1 MPSAKLSRLGTLEHR
16 LGYVFQDR
24 RLLRRA
30 LTHKSASAD
39 NFERF
44 EFLGDAAL
52 GFVVGRMLFDALPEA
67 TEHRLT
73 LMRASL
79 VHGASL
85 AAAAKDLDLGA
96 FLELGAGERKSGV
109 ATRSSVLADAL
120 EAVLGAVVCDGGI
133 ESAEVVARRLF
144 ANRLT
149 MIGDDDLKDP
159 KTKLQEILQ
168 SRHLETPIYEVID
181 RAGPDHERL
190 FTTLCR
196 ADSLGL
202 RGEGRRPSFGLRFR
216 TNGAG
221 GWPGRW
227 GTQGR
232 GSRGWRQYRHRGS
245 GWCGSRQRGRKGRGG
260 DGGYWRGRWLTIGL
274 GISG

>member
-1 MPSAKLSRLGTLEHR
+1 MPNAEAPLTGQRNRLGTLERR
-16 LGYVFQDR
+16 LGYVFRDQ

-30 LTHKSASAD
+30 LRHKSAGAD

-52 GFVVGRMLFDALPEA
+52 GFVVGRMLFDALPDA

-79 VHGASL
+79 VHGANL
-85 AAAAKDLDLGA
+85 AAVAKDLDLGA

-109 ATRSSVLADAL
+109 ARRSSVLADAL

-133 ESAEVVARRLF
+133 ENAEGVARRVF
-144 ANRLT
+144 ADRLAV
-149 MIGDDDLKDP
+149 IGDDDLKDP

-168 SRHLETPIYEVID
+168 GRHLEVPIYEIID
-181 RAGPDHERL
+181 SAGPDHERL

-202 RGEGRRPSFGLRFR
+202 RGEGTARSRRESEKAAAATVLDQLDALR
-216 TNGAG
+216 A
-221 GWPGRW
+221 
-227 GTQGR
+227 
-232 GSRGWRQYRHRGS
+232 SDVH
-245 GWCGSRQRGRKGRGG
+245 
-260 DGGYWRGRWLTIGL
+260 
-274 GISG
+274 

>member
-1 MPSAKLSRLGTLEHR
+1 MAGQRKRLGTLERR
-16 LGYVFQDR
+16 LGYVFRDQ

-30 LTHKSASAD
+30 LTHKSAGAD

-52 GFVVGRMLFDALPEA
+52 GFVVGRMLFDALPDA

-85 AAAAKDLDLGA
+85 AAVAKDLDLGA

-133 ESAEVVARRLF
+133 ESAEGVARRVF
-144 ANRLT
+144 ADRLAV
-149 MIGDDDLKDP
+149 IGDDDLKDP

-168 SRHLETPIYEVID
+168 SRHLEVPIYEVID
-181 RAGPDHERL
+181 SAGPDHERL

-202 RGEGRRPSFGLRFR
+202 RGEGTGRSRRESEKAAAATVLDQLDALR
-216 TNGAG
+216 A
-221 GWPGRW
+221 
-227 GTQGR
+227 
-232 GSRGWRQYRHRGS
+232 SDVH
-245 GWCGSRQRGRKGRGG
+245 
-260 DGGYWRGRWLTIGL
+260 
-274 GISG
+274 

>member
-1 MPSAKLSRLGTLEHR
+1 MAGQRKRLGTLERR
-16 LGYVFQDR
+16 LGYVFRDQ

-30 LTHKSASAD
+30 LTHKSAGAD

-52 GFVVGRMLFDALPEA
+52 GFVVGRMLFDALPDA

-85 AAAAKDLDLGA
+85 AAVAKDLDLGA

-133 ESAEVVARRLF
+133 ESAEGVARRVF
-144 ANRLT
+144 ADRLAV
-149 MIGDDDLKDP
+149 IGDNDLKDP

-168 SRHLETPIYEVID
+168 SRHLEVPIYEVID
-181 RAGPDHERL
+181 SGRARPMNGCSPRSAAR
-190 FTTLCR
+190 TVSVCGVR
-196 ADSLGL
+196 A
-202 RGEGRRPSFGLRFR
+202 RGEAAANPKRPPPQPCS
-216 TNGAG
+216 
-221 GWPGRW
+221 
-227 GTQGR
+227 
-232 GSRGWRQYRHRGS
+232 
-245 GWCGSRQRGRKGRGG
+245 
-260 DGGYWRGRWLTIGL
+260 
-274 GISG
+274 ISSMP